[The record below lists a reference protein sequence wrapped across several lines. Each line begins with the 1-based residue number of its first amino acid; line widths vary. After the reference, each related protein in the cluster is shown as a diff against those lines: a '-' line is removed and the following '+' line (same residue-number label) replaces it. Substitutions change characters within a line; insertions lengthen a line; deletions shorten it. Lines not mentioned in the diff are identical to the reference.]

1 MSMFTDKTLQL
12 ILDVM
17 LFGALVLLGSYAILG
32 FAYLAY
38 VFYHFL
44 TFTGGLS

>member
-1 MSMFTDKTLQL
+1 MSMFTDKTNQF
-12 ILDVM
+12 ILDAV
-17 LFGALVLLGSYAILG
+17 LIGAIVLLGIYALTGLIYLG
-32 FAYLAY
+32 Y